1 MGFYVQDDMW
11 EAVSTLPKKT
21 QDEVLGAICRLY
33 FEGEMTDLNGFSKSL
48 LVAFRDRI
56 LLSKTRSN
64 CGKQKAKQIESKTEA
79 KANQKRSNGKAN
91 PKSPIKEGE
100 GERDR
105 DREKVSANADTEN
118 PRAKFE
124 PPTAE
129 EVMEY
134 AAKMGYEYY
143 RDRTKAEHFLA
154 YYGERGWLKGNGKPV
169 GNWKNTLRNWNANDV
184 SKYGEK
190 APSVRIEASDYAIYD

>member
-64 CGKQKAKQIESKTEA
+64 CGKQKAKQIGSKTEA
-79 KANQKRSNGKAN
+79 KANQKSSNGKAN
-91 PKSPIKEGE
+91 PNSPIKEGE
-100 GERDR
+100 RDR
-105 DREKVSANADTEN
+105 DKEKVSANADTE
-118 PRAKFE
+118 KSVEFV

-129 EVMEY
+129 DVMEY

-143 RDRTKAEHFLA
+143 RDRTKAEHFIA

-190 APSVRIEASDYAIYD
+190 APSVRVEASDYAIYD